1 MLNLFQHLPLQ
12 EVYMI
17 LIILSFIAGVAFC
30 AAGVYFLLPGFL
42 EKLNEAAADKSPEN
56 LRRNQLRAKSS
67 GYVALGLGALT
78 IALAFMLLS
87 FPQITSPLVLVYMI
101 FVLVAV
107 SVLLVMYK

>member
-42 EKLNEAAADKSPEN
+42 EKLNEAAADKSPEH

-78 IALAFMLLS
+78 LVLAFMLIS
-87 FPQITSPLVLVYMI
+87 FPQIASPLVLVYMI
-101 FVLVAV
+101 FVLAAV